1 MERLT
6 RLCPGG
12 GAEGCGQSPPGPRGL
27 LPSPAALTHTQGAW
41 IDLRAPA
48 LSPCMGSPPKL
59 SAQAS
64 KGKARC
70 HPGTILHSWDRAG
83 LAPALPGVTSSP
95 PSVPTPQGKQAQS
108 WWSSHPRSVSL
119 SQGHL
124 FLLKPLPGA
133 CPWPATGSEQGTE
146 PSFPHQRG
154 SSGSQAPM
162 TAQKYTIPLHQ
173 KVAEV
178 FQITKQTFE
187 RLKSLLLS
195 LKCRKRHE
203 LC

>member
-1 MERLT
+1 MGNHHQV
-6 RLCPGG
+6 PG
-12 GAEGCGQSPPGPRGL
+12 ACSPHL
-27 LPSPAALTHTQGAW
+27 QPSPTQGAW
-41 IDLRAPA
+41 MDLRAPA

-70 HPGTILHSWDRAG
+70 HPGTILHSWDTAG

-124 FLLKPLPGA
+124 FLMKPLPGA
-133 CPWPATGSEQGTE
+133 CPWPATGSEQATK
-146 PSFPHQRG
+146 PSSPHQRG
-154 SSGSQAPM
+154 SSGSQAPV
-162 TAQKYTIPLHQ
+162 TAQEDKIPLHQ

-178 FQITKQTFE
+178 LQITKQTFE

-195 LKCRKRHE
+195 FKV
-203 LC
+203 